1 MKNILI
7 SAALAAVTC
16 TAAPA
21 IAQERVG
28 AHEDWAVYV
37 ADKPKEC
44 WLVSNAAKVENTR
57 GGKPALN
64 VNRGDILLYV
74 TYLPAQKIIGEVSFG
89 GGYPFKAGQAIKMQ
103 IGTATYDLLAE
114 GEYAWSAS
122 SDIDTKIRVSMTKGA
137 NAVVNAE
144 STRGTKT
151 KDTFSLKGFTAALND
166 AKKRCGIS

>member
-1 MKNILI
+1 MKNIII
-7 SAALAAVTC
+7 SATLAAATC
-16 TAAPA
+16 AITPA

-28 AHEDWAVYV
+28 AHEDWAVYM
-37 ADKPKEC
+37 ADSPKEC

-74 TYLPAQKIIGEVSFG
+74 TYLPGQKIVGEVSFG
-89 GGYPFKAGQAIKMQ
+89 GGYPFKPGQAIKMQ

-122 SDIDTKIRVSMTKGA
+122 SAIDTKIRVSMTKGA
-137 NAVVNAE
+137 DAVVRAE
-144 STRGTKT
+144 SSRGTKT

-166 AKKRCGIS
+166 AKKRCGVS